1 MRLKM
6 VECIISMTLAEVF
19 GQYAYILGILHIIHH
34 IWAQRATWKILLRAC
49 LSGQHSWLARC
60 YPRIEEGQASTHVA
74 A

>member
-34 IWAQRATWKILLRAC
+34 IWAQRATWKI
-49 LSGQHSWLARC
+49 
-60 YPRIEEGQASTHVA
+60 
-74 A
+74 